1 MPSAQEPEHRTRE
14 VSPKVEA
21 DMPHPLGGSPPGSS
35 DGPKP
40 HRPSVLVV
48 EHEDEARSRMESWLV
63 LNGFAALTAASA
75 SEAIEYLDDLE
86 LAIDVAVVDI
96 GLPDLSGVALC
107 EVLHQFHPFLPVVV
121 FSGQATPEDV
131 GRVTAAGV
139 RHILSK
145 PVDPDQFLSAVKD
158 ALP

>member
-1 MPSAQEPEHRTRE
+1 M
-14 VSPKVEA
+14 EA
-21 DMPHPLGGSPPGSS
+21 DMPHPPGGSPPGSS

-48 EHEDEARSRMESWLV
+48 EHEDEARSRMESWLI

-107 EVLHQFHPFLPVVV
+107 EFMHKAHPFLPVVA
-121 FSGQATPEDV
+121 FSGQVTREDGRRVRKAGARRFFPKPAGPDELVVIIESVIPETTRGV
-131 GRVTAAGV
+131 SRAGL
-139 RHILSK
+139 R
-145 PVDPDQFLSAVKD
+145 
-158 ALP
+158 

>member
-1 MPSAQEPEHRTRE
+1 
-14 VSPKVEA
+14 
-21 DMPHPLGGSPPGSS
+21 
-35 DGPKP
+35 
-40 HRPSVLVV
+40 
-48 EHEDEARSRMESWLV
+48 MESWLV

-121 FSGQATPEDV
+121 FSGQATAEDV
-131 GRVTAAGV
+131 RRVMGAGA
-139 RHILSK
+139 RQFFTK
-145 PVDPDQFLSAVKD
+145 PVDPAELVTAVE
-158 ALP
+158 ATLP

>member
-1 MPSAQEPEHRTRE
+1 
-14 VSPKVEA
+14 
-21 DMPHPLGGSPPGSS
+21 
-35 DGPKP
+35 
-40 HRPSVLVV
+40 VV
-48 EHEDEARSRMESWLV
+48 EDDPATRMAVECWLS
-63 LNGFAALTAASA
+63 LNGFSVRTVANG
-75 SEAIEYLDDLE
+75 SEAAADLDDRE
-86 LAIDVAVVDI
+86 EVIDVAVVDI
-96 GLPDLSGVALC
+96 GLPDVSGVTLC
-107 EVLHQFHPFLPVVV
+107 EFMHEFYPFLPVVV